1 MEETKVLNHLLSE
14 LKEREQSLLQ
24 SLGDGAATDYAAYRE
39 VCGNIRGLL
48 FAQSLILDLARKM
61 EKFEDE

>member
-1 MEETKVLNHLLSE
+1 MEELKLLNHLISE
-14 LKEREQSLLQ
+14 LKERERSLLQ

-48 FAQSLILDLARKM
+48 FAQSLVADLARKL
-61 EKFEDE
+61 EKFNE

>member
-1 MEETKVLNHLLSE
+1 MEELKVLNHLISE
-14 LKEREQSLLQ
+14 LKERERSLLQ

-48 FAQSLILDLARKM
+48 FAQSLVADLARKL
-61 EKFEDE
+61 EKFNE

>member
-1 MEETKVLNHLLSE
+1 MEELKLLNHLISE
-14 LKEREQSLLQ
+14 LKERERSLLQ

-48 FAQSLILDLARKM
+48 FAQSLIADLARKL
-61 EKFEDE
+61 EKFNE

>member
-1 MEETKVLNHLLSE
+1 MEELKVLNHLISE
-14 LKEREQSLLQ
+14 LKERERSLLQ

-48 FAQSLILDLARKM
+48 FAQSLIADLARKL
-61 EKFEDE
+61 EKLNNE

>member
-1 MEETKVLNHLLSE
+1 MEETKVLNHLVSE

-48 FAQSLILDLARKM
+48 FAQILIFDLARKL
-61 EKFEDE
+61 EKFENE

>member
-1 MEETKVLNHLLSE
+1 MEETKVLNHLISE

-48 FAQSLILDLARKM
+48 FAQSLIIDLARKM

>member
-1 MEETKVLNHLLSE
+1 MEETKVLNHLISE

-48 FAQSLILDLARKM
+48 FAQSLIFDLARKM
-61 EKFEDE
+61 EKFDNE

>member
-1 MEETKVLNHLLSE
+1 MDELKVLNHLISE
-14 LKEREQSLLQ
+14 IQERERSLLQ

-48 FAQSLILDLARKM
+48 FAQSLILDLARKL
-61 EKFEDE
+61 EKFENE

>member
-1 MEETKVLNHLLSE
+1 MEELKLLNHLISE
-14 LKEREQSLLQ
+14 LKERERSMLQ

-48 FAQSLILDLARKM
+48 FAQSLIADLARNL
-61 EKFEDE
+61 EKLNNE

>member
-1 MEETKVLNHLLSE
+1 MEETKVLNHLISE
-14 LKEREQSLLQ
+14 LKDREQSLLQ

-48 FAQSLILDLARKM
+48 FAQSLIIDLARKM

>member
-1 MEETKVLNHLLSE
+1 MDELKVLNHLISE
-14 LKEREQSLLQ
+14 IQERERSLLQ

-48 FAQSLILDLARKM
+48 FAQSLIADLARKL
-61 EKFEDE
+61 EKFNNE

>member
-1 MEETKVLNHLLSE
+1 MEELKLLNHLISE
-14 LKEREQSLLQ
+14 LKERERSLLQ

-48 FAQSLILDLARKM
+48 FAQSLIADLARKL
-61 EKFEDE
+61 ENLNNE

>member
-1 MEETKVLNHLLSE
+1 MEELKVLNHLVSE
-14 LKEREQSLLQ
+14 LKERERSLLQ

-48 FAQSLILDLARKM
+48 FAQSLIIDLARKM
-61 EKFEDE
+61 EKFND